1 MRERQATRSFGALRT
16 AMFRSFAALPFRLTS
31 MTGLFVAALVV
42 STALAGPAWAQGA
55 KVYGVD
61 IVPWSKKI
69 GEGRYRSGRTFDK
82 TVKFFRDNFRG
93 SKRVKWHAEVNVP
106 RVKYKHLQNLS
117 KTRKWD
123 GINIYEI
130 KNTVY
135 IYVLKH
141 EDDDDKST
149 GAKKGEKKGATLLS
163 DPAALE
169 AFFAQAPAADL
180 DQLAVLL
187 SVD

>member
-1 MRERQATRSFGALRT
+1 MTPSSPSSRRR
-16 AMFRSFAALPFRLTS
+16 FASPL
-31 MTGLFVAALVV
+31 GLLLAFVVAIPAAI
-42 STALAGPAWAQGA
+42 SAGPALAQSA
-55 KVYGVD
+55 RVYGVD

-69 GEGRYRSGRTFDK
+69 GTGRYRSGRTFDK

-117 KTRKWD
+117 KKRKWD

-141 EDDDDKST
+141 EKDDAKQ
-149 GAKKGEKKGATLLS
+149 GASGKADKKGKKGATLLS

-169 AFFAQAPAADL
+169 ALFAQAPNADL
-180 DQLAVLL
+180 EQLAALL
-187 SVD
+187 RVE